1 MSSES
6 KSNNKRKFTVILL
19 LLLFITIIIENSFNH
34 FFEQAEK
41 KKQEF
46 SIYEAEDGI
55 MKGVKVLQNK
65 NGYSGDGF
73 VSNFNS
79 PNDFIEFRVSV
90 KKEGEYIIKIGYLVP
105 KGWGDKRTK
114 LIINGESIGEKV
126 LIESNVFTETT
137 WEIIK
142 LNQGVNKIKLISNWG
157 NYDIDYIK
165 VKPATNKEINSISK
179 KPVNPN
185 ATKKTKKLMSYLVN
199 NYEKKI
205 ISGQQNMA
213 FVDWINDI
221 TGKKPAIVGFDF
233 KDYSTSL
240 VKRGIKS
247 YDVLRAIEWDK
258 QGGIVQFQWHWNAP
272 KDLIAW
278 ERGFYSDATN
288 FNVEYAFNHPK
299 STEYKLILEDI
310 DAIAIQLKRLQSE
323 NIPVLFRPLHEAEG
337 GWFWWGSQGPEPA
350 KKLYRLVYDR
360 LTYYHKLNNLI
371 WIWNSS
377 SPEWYPGDKYVDIVS
392 YNYYP
397 KDVNY
402 GSVKNEY
409 ERMVNLV
416 SRKKIVTMS
425 ENGPIPN
432 PQGLIEDKAYWSWFL
447 TWDSYVKTKNS
458 ATHLQEVYNNSNVI
472 TLDDLPNFNK

>member
-34 FFEQAEK
+34 FLSRQRK

-179 KPVNPN
+179 NRSIPMLQ
-185 ATKKTKKLMSYLVN
+185 KKQRN
-199 NYEKKI
+199 
-205 ISGQQNMA
+205 
-213 FVDWINDI
+213 
-221 TGKKPAIVGFDF
+221 
-233 KDYSTSL
+233 
-240 VKRGIKS
+240 
-247 YDVLRAIEWDK
+247 
-258 QGGIVQFQWHWNAP
+258 
-272 KDLIAW
+272 
-278 ERGFYSDATN
+278 
-288 FNVEYAFNHPK
+288 
-299 STEYKLILEDI
+299 
-310 DAIAIQLKRLQSE
+310 
-323 NIPVLFRPLHEAEG
+323 
-337 GWFWWGSQGPEPA
+337 
-350 KKLYRLVYDR
+350 
-360 LTYYHKLNNLI
+360 
-371 WIWNSS
+371 
-377 SPEWYPGDKYVDIVS
+377 
-392 YNYYP
+392 
-397 KDVNY
+397 
-402 GSVKNEY
+402 
-409 ERMVNLV
+409 
-416 SRKKIVTMS
+416 
-425 ENGPIPN
+425 
-432 PQGLIEDKAYWSWFL
+432 
-447 TWDSYVKTKNS
+447 
-458 ATHLQEVYNNSNVI
+458 
-472 TLDDLPNFNK
+472 

>member
-1 MSSES
+1 
-6 KSNNKRKFTVILL
+6 
-19 LLLFITIIIENSFNH
+19 
-34 FFEQAEK
+34 
-41 KKQEF
+41 
-46 SIYEAEDGI
+46 
-55 MKGVKVLQNK
+55 
-65 NGYSGDGF
+65 
-73 VSNFNS
+73 
-79 PNDFIEFRVSV
+79 
-90 KKEGEYIIKIGYLVP
+90 
-105 KGWGDKRTK
+105 
-114 LIINGESIGEKV
+114 
-126 LIESNVFTETT
+126 
-137 WEIIK
+137 
-142 LNQGVNKIKLISNWG
+142 
-157 NYDIDYIK
+157 
-165 VKPATNKEINSISK
+165 
-179 KPVNPN
+179 
-185 ATKKTKKLMSYLVN
+185 
-199 NYEKKI
+199 
-205 ISGQQNMA
+205 MA

-416 SRKKIVTMS
+416 SRKK
-425 ENGPIPN
+425 
-432 PQGLIEDKAYWSWFL
+432 
-447 TWDSYVKTKNS
+447 
-458 ATHLQEVYNNSNVI
+458 
-472 TLDDLPNFNK
+472 